1 MPAAKK
7 TILYQTPNK
16 TVSLQGKVVVKE
28 FDETYPKYDVLN
40 EALNQARV
48 EQTDLNIP
56 KVQAVTVEEGKW
68 CIKMDYVKGKTLQQ
82 LMDENPEKVDLYL
95 NMFVDLQVEV
105 QSKKVP
111 LLPRLKDKMQAKISQ
126 TSYDA
131 TTRYELHVRL
141 DSIPKHLKLC
151 HGDFTPGNI
160 IITPE
165 GKAFVIDW
173 SHATQG
179 NASLDAAR
187 TFLTFNL
194 EGKSDLA
201 DKYLALFCK
210 KTDTAKQYIQ
220 RLMPIVAATQSL
232 KAKPEEKGLLS
243 RWVNVVE
250 YE

>member
-1 MPAAKK
+1 MAN
-7 TILYQTPNK
+7 TVLYQTA
-16 TVSLQGKVVVKE
+16 SKVIERDGNFVVKK
-28 FDETYPKYDVLN
+28 FNGSYPKSDVLN

-48 EQTDLNIP
+48 EATDLNIP
-56 KVQAVTVEEGKW
+56 KVHAVDVEDGEW
-68 CIKMDYVKGKTLQQ
+68 AIRMDYVEGKTIQQ
-82 LMDENPEKVDLYL
+82 LMDENPDKAEQYL
-95 NMFVDLQVEV
+95 NMFVDLQVEM

-126 TSYDA
+126 TAFDA
-131 TTRYELHVRL
+131 TTRYELHMRL

-151 HGDFTPGNI
+151 HGDFTPSNVI
-160 IITPE
+160 ISTD
-165 GKAFVIDW
+165 GRAFIIDW

-187 TFLTFNL
+187 TYLTFCL
-194 EGKSDLA
+194 EGKQELA
-201 DKYLALFCK
+201 DKYLSLFCK
-210 KTDTAKQYIQ
+210 KTDTAKQYVQ

-232 KAKPEEKGLLS
+232 KAKPEEKELLS